1 MYRVEFKQKNDP
13 GAIMVKFKF
22 AVFVLLSAF
31 VAGCASLKLEPADFS
46 WPLESVLEADAHG
59 NVTENRYSFTL
70 NVKPLFFAEF
80 EDSTNV
86 AGKSVRIIRNNQGY
100 YFVTAEKFKNVYVF
114 GTDEGALKEK
124 NTILIS
130 EAGITEP
137 AFNQRTPDIEF
148 LNGGK
153 KLLLDADGIKG
164 E

>member
-1 MYRVEFKQKNDP
+1 
-13 GAIMVKFKF
+13 MVKIKF

-31 VAGCASLKLEPADFS
+31 IAGCASLRLEPADFA

-59 NVTENRYSFTL
+59 IVVENRYSISL
-70 NVKPLFFAEF
+70 NIKPLFFAEF
-80 EDSTNV
+80 QDSSNV
-86 AGKSVRIIRNNQGY
+86 AGKSVRIIRSDKGY

-114 GTDEGALKEK
+114 GTDEGALVEK

-130 EAGITEP
+130 ESGITAP

-148 LNGGK
+148 LNGGR